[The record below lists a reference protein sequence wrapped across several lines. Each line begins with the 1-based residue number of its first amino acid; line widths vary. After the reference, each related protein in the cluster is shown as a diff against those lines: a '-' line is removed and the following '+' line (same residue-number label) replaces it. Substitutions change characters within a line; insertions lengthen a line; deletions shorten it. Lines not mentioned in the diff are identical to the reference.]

1 MGLRVGS
8 RLRSTACD
16 TEVVV
21 VRAPSDDVELR
32 CGGHAMVA
40 LEGDPP
46 ERSPLVEDFADGTL
60 LGKRYGS
67 EELGLELLVTK
78 PGAGSLSVGDTALG
92 VKEAKTLPSS
102 D

>member
-8 RLRSTACD
+8 RLKSTACD

-21 VRAPSDDVELR
+21 VRAPGDDVSLR
-32 CGGHAMVA
+32 CGGHDMVA
-40 LEGDPP
+40 IDAATD
-46 ERSPLVEDFADGTL
+46 RAPLADGFAGGTL
-60 LGKRYGS
+60 LGKRYAD

-78 PGAGSLSVGDTALG
+78 PGEGSLSIADTPLP